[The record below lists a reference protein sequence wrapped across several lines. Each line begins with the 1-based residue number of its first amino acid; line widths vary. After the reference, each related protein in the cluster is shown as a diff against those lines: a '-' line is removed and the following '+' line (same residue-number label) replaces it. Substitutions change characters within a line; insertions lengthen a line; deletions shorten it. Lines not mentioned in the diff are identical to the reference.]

1 MVYLRGAPTTQCQSL
16 VDEGS
21 RYRRTFETL
30 GGLDYQHETLRNQDR
45 EVLQGSREAQG
56 FSENNAD
63 TKSCTYTRLLEFF
76 QYSSFTI

>member
-45 EVLQGSREAQG
+45 EVLQDSREKHKG
-56 FSENNAD
+56 FLRTTLTQKVAH
-63 TKSCTYTRLLEFF
+63 TRA
-76 QYSSFTI
+76 Y